1 MLCQC
6 DYGGLVYLK
15 PRNWPRLYILLLIS
29 IGFTSAFMEHKSQNP
44 WFPRQWEIVYD
55 KTTFIHRI
63 TKMKKMR
70 KKRYEI
76 HGRYCLVV
84 DKLKLRVCN
93 LCCIKWSA
101 VVYAGTTSTFAY
113 QWLFQ
118 LLKLLI
124 ALISQIPVRSLE
136 RSLTIVSEER
146 DCASI
151 HMYHDGS

>member
-29 IGFTSAFMEHKSQNP
+29 IGFTEHKSQNP

-55 KTTFIHRI
+55 KTFIHRI
-63 TKMKKMR
+63 TKMNKWKKY
-70 KKRYEI
+70 KI

-118 LLKLLI
+118 LLKILI
-124 ALISQIPVRSLE
+124 ALISQIPVRNLE

-146 DCASI
+146 LRLSPHVLWWELKCS
-151 HMYHDGS
+151 